1 MCSKNINLISEF
13 LFLKAVSWKQFVF
26 SELMKLLRSPY
37 LLLPSSLFITKPFFY
52 ENSLLTCASFFI
64 KFLFNAPPLIMT
76 IIEKQT
82 TVSARHKHSF
92 QSHIQTSYVLWKKF
106 KPQWNQWKCI
116 YLDDKIWTH
125 FLSWL
130 RTNWCFFQCSTTEN
144 IDGNNCIIF
153 VITFFFWLILKKLT
167 CSSVSCSQI

>member
-1 MCSKNINLISEF
+1 METVCFQRANETSAVA
-13 LFLKAVSWKQFVF
+13 LFT
-26 SELMKLLRSPY
+26 SPVEPVY
-37 LLLPSSLFITKPFFY
+37 HEAFFY
-52 ENSLLTCASFFI
+52 ENSLLMCASFFI
-64 KFLFNAPPLIMT
+64 KFLLNAPPLIMT

-82 TVSARHKHSF
+82 TVSARRKHHSF

-130 RTNWCFFQCSTTEN
+130 
-144 IDGNNCIIF
+144 GNNCIIF
-153 VITFFFWLILKKLT
+153 VITFFFFLADLKEANLLF
-167 CSSVSCSQI
+167 SQLFTDLANTWR

>member
-1 MCSKNINLISEF
+1 METVCFQRANETSAVA
-13 LFLKAVSWKQFVF
+13 LFT
-26 SELMKLLRSPY
+26 SPVEPVY
-37 LLLPSSLFITKPFFY
+37 HEAFFY

-153 VITFFFWLILKKLT
+153 VITFFLADLKEANLLF
-167 CSSVSCSQI
+167 SQLFTDLANTWR